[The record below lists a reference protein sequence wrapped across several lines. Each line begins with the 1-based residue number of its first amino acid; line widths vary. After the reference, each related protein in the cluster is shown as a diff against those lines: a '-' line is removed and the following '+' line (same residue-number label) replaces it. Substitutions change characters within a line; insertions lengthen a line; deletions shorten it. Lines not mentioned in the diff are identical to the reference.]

1 MISISLPKK
10 PKYEELE
17 ENAGRFV
24 IEACYPGYGI
34 TLGNTLRRVL
44 LSSLTGAAITS
55 VKIKGITHEFTTV
68 KGVKEDAVQII
79 LNLKKIFFKLDE
91 NTDEA
96 VVTLKSKGTK
106 NEKQVT
112 AGEIKCPSNV
122 EISNKDKVI
131 ATLTS
136 TTAEL
141 EMEITVKKG
150 IGYVSVE
157 AQDRKE
163 KEIGSIA
170 VDAIFNPILR
180 VNYSIDNM
188 RVGKRTD
195 YDRITLD
202 IYTDGTI
209 TPQKAYEETVEILMS
224 QYNAISAI
232 GTEEDEEAEENAVKE
247 KTAEK
252 VEKKK
257 AAKEEVDINE
267 ISVEELNFSTRTKNI
282 IDNNKMKVIGD
293 IAKYSEDELRQLEGM
308 GDKSIKEIKKG
319 ISKFGIIL
327 KSEKETDK

>member
-10 PKYEELE
+10 PKYEEIKP
-17 ENAGRFV
+17 NAGRFV

-44 LSSLTGAAITS
+44 LSSLSGAAVTS
-55 VKIKGITHEFTTV
+55 VKIKGITHEFTTI

-79 LNLKKIFFKLDE
+79 LNLKKVFFKLDE
-91 NTDEA
+91 NTEE
-96 VVTLKSKGTK
+96 VTVSLKSKGTK
-106 NEKQVT
+106 NEKKVT
-112 AGEIKCPSNV
+112 AKEIKCPSDV
-122 EISNKDKVI
+122 EIANPDKKI

-141 EMEITVKKG
+141 EMEITIKKG

-163 KEIGSIA
+163 KEIGAIA

-180 VNYSIDNM
+180 VNYGVDNM

-195 YDRITLD
+195 YDKITLD
-202 IYTDGTI
+202 IFTNGTVA
-209 TPQKAYEETVEILMS
+209 PQEAYEEAVEILMS
-224 QYNAISAI
+224 QYNAISSLSK
-232 GTEEDEEAEENAVKE
+232 EEEEEFQEEGAEEKA
-247 KTAEK
+247 KT
-252 VEKKK
+252 KKK
-257 AAKEEVDINE
+257 KTEKPGEDVNK

-282 IDNNKMKVIGD
+282 LDNNNLKTIGD
-293 IAKYSEDELRQLEGM
+293 IAEHSEDKLRQFEGM
-308 GDKSIKEIKKG
+308 GDKSVKEIKKS

-327 KSEKETDK
+327 KSGEADDKE